1 VVNNSHKSKTDT
13 IINASEI
20 VGMFDRIVP
29 RYDLLNHL
37 LSIGFDYSWRKKAVK
52 NFTASIDGGTVL
64 DICSGTGD
72 LIDSLFK
79 HRRCFS
85 GDVIALDGSYQM
97 LLHAEKKAKK
107 KKKRGRIK
115 YILSDAMNLPMKK
128 CSVTAVMAAF
138 GIRNLTDPKKGLE
151 EIFYVLNDGG
161 ELVIL
166 EFSIPDNGIIRK
178 IYGLYFKK
186 ILPILGG
193 IFSGK
198 KSAYSYLVRSVY
210 SFNESFDIGENLQQT
225 GFENIKRKMLTMG
238 IVSLYYAKK
247 PEGRYRNI

>member
-64 DICSGTGD
+64 DICSG
-72 LIDSLFK
+72 
-79 HRRCFS
+79 
-85 GDVIALDGSYQM
+85 
-97 LLHAEKKAKK
+97 
-107 KKKRGRIK
+107 
-115 YILSDAMNLPMKK
+115 K